1 MFFFCLGDKRSYSY
15 VVGLSSDTE
24 PNWQDMIF
32 LAKLIPRI
40 LHNVNRVCYIFGG
53 HVNYQ
58 VNDITH
64 TLLSSYTLS
73 QIRQADH
80 LANEVIFFIIFILFV
95 KSFIGVKHTKIFLF
109 F

>member
-1 MFFFCLGDKRSYSY
+1 
-15 VVGLSSDTE
+15 
-24 PNWQDMIF
+24 MIF

-64 TLLSSYTLS
+64 TLISSYTLS
-73 QIRQADH
+73 QIREADH
-80 LANEVIFFIIFILFV
+80 LANEVRFFFCYLM
-95 KSFIGVKHTKIFLF
+95 SGVKHTKLF
-109 F
+109 SM